1 MEKRKILLFVKTRN
15 SKRHHEIEGYI
26 SADSPMLE
34 AKGFFNYF
42 DEEENIH
49 IIPAENIEYFALSYS
64 LVEYAEMEG
73 FTDSKASTNL
83 INNTYTLD
91 TNQDKVMDIEDCF
104 SVAKGTKYIAF
115 DTFGTEVVNRIFVPI
130 SSVKDIT
137 IHDNEEP
144 TRYKASLL
152 FDPTVL
158 LAAAGEGNDHRV
170 LDIFKNLKPTGITEA
185 EVVQLYQ
192 AGFYDLT
199 ILPEGI
205 ANGLDVYINHSEE
218 IDDNDEG
225 NIIRFHKDADG
236 FFTAPEGALEPV
248 DDEYKVPNGD
258 NTLKTHPGFKVLPTL
273 AEGTE
278 MTDEELVKAIEEQLE
293 VPSNNVY
300 ETIEGDIV
308 DLGTEADNMETCQP
322 EEPDFSENLAETH
335 PDAYAEVQE
344 EFKRDLN
351 RLKAFSKYRLQQEL
365 ANDHLIK
372 ANNPNYS
379 STLLDIE
386 EAYYDILKST
396 GTDITKDSH
405 SFKENLVDYIRSM

>member
-15 SKRHHEIEGYI
+15 SKRNHEIEGYI

-73 FTDSKASTNL
+73 FADSKASTNL

-137 IHDNEEP
+137 IRDNEAP

-225 NIIRFHKDADG
+225 NIIRFHKGDDG

-248 DDEYKVPNGD
+248 KED
-258 NTLKTHPGFKVLPTL
+258 
-273 AEGTE
+273 TE
-278 MTDEELVKAIEEQLE
+278 E
-293 VPSNNVY
+293 VQTPSDNVY

-322 EEPDFSENLAETH
+322 EEPDFSENLAESH
-335 PDAYAEVQE
+335 PEAYAEVQE

>member
-15 SKRHHEIEGYI
+15 SKRNHEIEGYI

-73 FTDSKASTNL
+73 FTNSKASTNL

-115 DTFGTEVVNRIFVPI
+115 DTFGTEAVNRIFVPI

-205 ANGLDVYINHSEE
+205 ANGLDVYLNHSEE

-225 NIIRFHKDADG
+225 NVIQFHQGFDG
-236 FFTAPEGALEPV
+236 EP
-248 DDEYKVPNGD
+248 
-258 NTLKTHPGFKVLPTL
+258 
-273 AEGTE
+273 
-278 MTDEELVKAIEEQLE
+278 LE
-293 VPSNNVY
+293 VIKESINTEEVKDDRVHIPNDNVY
-300 ETIEGDIV
+300 ENIEGDVIEV
-308 DLGTEADNMETCQP
+308 DEDSDDMETCQP
-322 EEPDFSENLAETH
+322 EEPDFSESLAETH
-335 PDAYAEVQE
+335 PEAYAEVQE

>member
-15 SKRHHEIEGYI
+15 SKRNHEIEGYI

-42 DEEENIH
+42 DENENIH

-73 FTDSKASTNL
+73 FADSKASTNL

-115 DTFGTEVVNRIFVPI
+115 DTFGTEAVNRIFVPI
-130 SSVKDIT
+130 ASVKDIT

-170 LDIFKNLKPTGITEA
+170 LDIFKNLKPTGITED
-185 EVVQLYQ
+185 EVVQLYH
-192 AGFYDLT
+192 AGFYNLD

-205 ANGLDVYINHSEE
+205 AKGLDVYLNHSEE

-225 NIIRFHKDADG
+225 NVIQFHQGFDG
-236 FFTAPEGALEPV
+236 EPLEV
-248 DDEYKVPNGD
+248 IKESID
-258 NTLKTHPGFKVLPTL
+258 NT
-273 AEGTE
+273 
-278 MTDEELVKAIEEQLE
+278 EEDTT
-293 VPSNNVY
+293 PSDNVY
-300 ETIEGDIV
+300 ENIEGEVI
-308 DLGTEADNMETCQP
+308 DLGPDSDNMETCQP
-322 EEPDFSENLAETH
+322 EEPDFSENLAESH
-335 PDAYAEVQE
+335 PEAYAEVQE

-372 ANNPNYS
+372 ANNSNYS

-396 GTDITKDSH
+396 GTDISKDSH

>member
-15 SKRHHEIEGYI
+15 SKRNHEIEGYI

-64 LVEYAEMEG
+64 LAEYAEMEG

-137 IHDNEEP
+137 IRDNEAP

-185 EVVQLYQ
+185 EVIQLYQ

-218 IDDNDEG
+218 IDTSNNKVSQFNLEA
-225 NIIRFHKDADG
+225 RAF
-236 FFTAPEGALEPV
+236 EPV
-248 DDEYKVPNGD
+248 DDELPNNND
-258 NTLKTHPGFKVLPTL
+258 
-273 AEGTE
+273 TE
-278 MTDEELVKAIEEQLE
+278 EIQT
-293 VPSNNVY
+293 PSDNVY
-300 ETIEGDIV
+300 ENIEGEVI
-308 DLGTEADNMETCQP
+308 DLGVEADNMETCQP

-372 ANNPNYS
+372 ANNSQYS

-386 EAYYDILKST
+386 DAYYDILKST
-396 GTDITKDSH
+396 GTDIAKDSH

>member
-15 SKRHHEIEGYI
+15 SKRNHEIEGYI

-42 DEEENIH
+42 DENENIH

-64 LVEYAEMEG
+64 LIEYAEMEG

-130 SSVKDIT
+130 ASVKDIT

-185 EVVQLYQ
+185 EVVQLYH
-192 AGFYDLT
+192 AGFYNLD

-205 ANGLDVYINHSEE
+205 AKGLDVYLNHSEE
-218 IDDNDEG
+218 IDGNDEG
-225 NIIRFHKDADG
+225 NVIQFHQGFDG
-236 FFTAPEGALEPV
+236 EPLEV
-248 DDEYKVPNGD
+248 IKESID
-258 NTLKTHPGFKVLPTL
+258 NT
-273 AEGTE
+273 
-278 MTDEELVKAIEEQLE
+278 EEDTT
-293 VPSNNVY
+293 PSDNVY
-300 ETIEGDIV
+300 ENIEGEVI
-308 DLGTEADNMETCQP
+308 DLGQDSDNMETCQP
-322 EEPDFSENLAETH
+322 EEPDFSENLAESH
-335 PDAYAEVQE
+335 PEAYAEVQE

-372 ANNPNYS
+372 ANNSNYS

-396 GTDITKDSH
+396 GTDISKDSH

>member
-15 SKRHHEIEGYI
+15 SKRNHEIEGYI

-73 FTDSKASTNL
+73 FTNSKASTNL

-115 DTFGTEVVNRIFVPI
+115 DTFGTEAVNRIFVPI

-158 LAAAGEGNDHRV
+158 LAAAGDGNDHRV

-185 EVVQLYQ
+185 EVVQLYH
-192 AGFYDLT
+192 AGFYDLS

-218 IDDNDEG
+218 IDTSNNKISPFNLEA
-225 NIIRFHKDADG
+225 RAF
-236 FFTAPEGALEPV
+236 EPV

-322 EEPDFSENLAETH
+322 EEPDFSENLAESH

-372 ANNPNYS
+372 ANNSQYS

-396 GTDITKDSH
+396 GTDIAKDSV
-405 SFKENLVDYIRSM
+405 SFKNNLCEYIRSM

>member
-15 SKRHHEIEGYI
+15 SKRNHEIEGYI

-42 DEEENIH
+42 DENENIH

-115 DTFGTEVVNRIFVPI
+115 DTFGTEAVNRIFVPI

-225 NIIRFHKDADG
+225 NIIRFHKGEDG

-248 DDEYKVPNGD
+248 EED
-258 NTLKTHPGFKVLPTL
+258 TLDGN
-273 AEGTE
+273 
-278 MTDEELVKAIEEQLE
+278 EEIQT
-293 VPSNNVY
+293 PSDNVY

-322 EEPDFSENLAETH
+322 EEPDFSENLAESH
-335 PDAYAEVQE
+335 PEAYAEVQE

>member
-15 SKRHHEIEGYI
+15 SKRNHEIEGYI

-137 IHDNEEP
+137 IRDNEAP

-248 DDEYKVPNGD
+248 KED
-258 NTLKTHPGFKVLPTL
+258 
-273 AEGTE
+273 TE
-278 MTDEELVKAIEEQLE
+278 E
-293 VPSNNVY
+293 VQTPSDNVY

-308 DLGTEADNMETCQP
+308 DLGAETDNMETCQP
-322 EEPDFSENLAETH
+322 EEPDFSENLAESH

-372 ANNPNYS
+372 ANNSQYS

>member
-15 SKRHHEIEGYI
+15 SKRNHEIEGYI

-115 DTFGTEVVNRIFVPI
+115 DTFGTEAVNRIFVPI

-137 IHDNEEP
+137 IRDNEAP

-218 IDDNDEG
+218 IDENDEG
-225 NIIRFHKDADG
+225 NIIRFHKGDDG
-236 FFTAPEGALEPV
+236 FFTAPEGALEPMKE
-248 DDEYKVPNGD
+248 D
-258 NTLKTHPGFKVLPTL
+258 
-273 AEGTE
+273 TE
-278 MTDEELVKAIEEQLE
+278 E
-293 VPSNNVY
+293 VQTPSDNVY

-322 EEPDFSENLAETH
+322 EEPDFSENLAESH
-335 PDAYAEVQE
+335 PEAYAEVQE

-372 ANNPNYS
+372 ANNPNYT

>member
-15 SKRHHEIEGYI
+15 SKRNHEIEGYI

-42 DEEENIH
+42 DENENIH
-49 IIPAENIEYFALSYS
+49 IIPAENIEYFVLSYS

-73 FTDSKASTNL
+73 FVDSKASTNL

-115 DTFGTEVVNRIFVPI
+115 DTFGTEAVNRIFVPI
-130 SSVKDIT
+130 ASVKDIT

-205 ANGLDVYINHSEE
+205 TQGLDVYINHSEE
-218 IDDNDEG
+218 IDENDEG
-225 NIIRFHKDADG
+225 NIIRFHKGDDG

-248 DDEYKVPNGD
+248 EED
-258 NTLKTHPGFKVLPTL
+258 TLPIHD
-273 AEGTE
+273 GTE
-278 MTDEELVKAIEEQLE
+278 E
-293 VPSNNVY
+293 VQTPSDNVY

-322 EEPDFSENLAETH
+322 EEPDFSENLADSH
-335 PDAYAEVQE
+335 PEAYAEVQE

>member
-15 SKRHHEIEGYI
+15 SKRNHEIEGYI

-73 FTDSKASTNL
+73 FADSKASTNL

-248 DDEYKVPNGD
+248 KED
-258 NTLKTHPGFKVLPTL
+258 
-273 AEGTE
+273 TE
-278 MTDEELVKAIEEQLE
+278 E
-293 VPSNNVY
+293 VQTPSDNVY
-300 ETIEGDIV
+300 ENIEGDIV

-322 EEPDFSENLAETH
+322 EEPDFSENLAESH

-372 ANNPNYS
+372 ANNPNYT

>member
-15 SKRHHEIEGYI
+15 SKRNHEIEGYI

-73 FTDSKASTNL
+73 FTNSKASTNL

-137 IHDNEEP
+137 IRDNEAP

-218 IDDNDEG
+218 IDENDEG
-225 NIIRFHKDADG
+225 NIIRFHKGADDSM
-236 FFTAPEGALEPV
+236 FTGAVVNSGIDPDGDV
-248 DDEYKVPNGD
+248 KDDRVAIPND
-258 NTLKTHPGFKVLPTL
+258 
-273 AEGTE
+273 
-278 MTDEELVKAIEEQLE
+278 
-293 VPSNNVY
+293 NVY
-300 ETIEGDIV
+300 ENIEGDVIEV
-308 DLGTEADNMETCQP
+308 DEDSDNMETCQP
-322 EEPDFSENLAETH
+322 EEPDFSENLADSH
-335 PDAYAEVQE
+335 PEAYAEVQE

>member
-15 SKRHHEIEGYI
+15 SKRNHEIEGYI

-42 DEEENIH
+42 DENENIH
-49 IIPAENIEYFALSYS
+49 IIPAENIEYFAISYS

-73 FTDSKASTNL
+73 FADSKASTNL

-115 DTFGTEVVNRIFVPI
+115 DTFGTEAVNRIFVPI

-248 DDEYKVPNGD
+248 KED
-258 NTLKTHPGFKVLPTL
+258 
-273 AEGTE
+273 TE
-278 MTDEELVKAIEEQLE
+278 E
-293 VPSNNVY
+293 VQTPSDNVY

-308 DLGTEADNMETCQP
+308 DLGAEADNMETCQP

-335 PDAYAEVQE
+335 PEAYAEVQE

-372 ANNPNYS
+372 ANNPNYT

>member
-15 SKRHHEIEGYI
+15 SKRNHEIEGYI

-73 FTDSKASTNL
+73 FTDIKASTNL

-137 IHDNEEP
+137 IRDNEAP

-225 NIIRFHKDADG
+225 NIIRFHKDANG

-248 DDEYKVPNGD
+248 KED
-258 NTLKTHPGFKVLPTL
+258 
-273 AEGTE
+273 TE
-278 MTDEELVKAIEEQLE
+278 E
-293 VPSNNVY
+293 VQTPSDNVY

-322 EEPDFSENLAETH
+322 EEPDFSENLADSH
-335 PDAYAEVQE
+335 PEAYAEVQE

-372 ANNPNYS
+372 ANNSNYS

>member
-15 SKRHHEIEGYI
+15 SKRNHEIEGYI

-42 DEEENIH
+42 DENENIH
-49 IIPAENIEYFALSYS
+49 IIPAENIEYFAISYS

-73 FTDSKASTNL
+73 FADSKASTNL

-137 IHDNEEP
+137 IRDNEAP

-218 IDDNDEG
+218 IDENDEG
-225 NIIRFHKDADG
+225 NIIRFHKGEDG

-248 DDEYKVPNGD
+248 EKD
-258 NTLKTHPGFKVLPTL
+258 TLDGN
-273 AEGTE
+273 
-278 MTDEELVKAIEEQLE
+278 EEIQT
-293 VPSNNVY
+293 PSDNVY
-300 ETIEGDIV
+300 ENIEGDIV
-308 DLGTEADNMETCQP
+308 DLGAEADNMETCQP
-322 EEPDFSENLAETH
+322 EEPDFSENLAESH

-372 ANNPNYS
+372 ANNSQYS

-396 GTDITKDSH
+396 GTDIAKDSV
-405 SFKENLVDYIRSM
+405 SFKNNLCEYIRSM

>member
-15 SKRHHEIEGYI
+15 AKRNHEIEGYI
-26 SADSPMLE
+26 SADNPMLE

-42 DEEENIH
+42 DENENIH

-64 LVEYAEMEG
+64 LAEYAEMEG

-115 DTFGTEVVNRIFVPI
+115 DTFGTESVNRIFVPI

-170 LDIFKNLKPTGITEA
+170 LDIFKNLKPTGITEE

-192 AGFYDLT
+192 AGFYNLD

-205 ANGLDVYINHSEE
+205 AKGLDVYINYSEE
-218 IDDNDEG
+218 IDNTDNEVSQF
-225 NIIRFHKDADG
+225 NLEARAF
-236 FFTAPEGALEPV
+236 EPV
-248 DDEYKVPNGD
+248 DDVKEDPKEDQKVSD
-258 NTLKTHPGFKVLPTL
+258 
-273 AEGTE
+273 
-278 MTDEELVKAIEEQLE
+278 
-293 VPSNNVY
+293 NVY
-300 ETIEGDIV
+300 DTIEGDIV
-308 DLGTEADNMETCQP
+308 DLGAEADNMETCQP
-322 EEPDFSENLAETH
+322 EEPDFSENLAESH
-335 PDAYAEVQE
+335 PDTYAEVQE

-372 ANNPNYS
+372 ANNPQYS

-396 GTDITKDSH
+396 GTDIAKDSV
-405 SFKENLVDYIRSM
+405 SFKNNLCDYIRSM

>member
-15 SKRHHEIEGYI
+15 SKRNHEIEGYI

-137 IHDNEEP
+137 IRDNEAP

-225 NIIRFHKDADG
+225 NIIRFHKGEDG

-248 DDEYKVPNGD
+248 KED
-258 NTLKTHPGFKVLPTL
+258 
-273 AEGTE
+273 TE
-278 MTDEELVKAIEEQLE
+278 E
-293 VPSNNVY
+293 VQTPSDNVY
-300 ETIEGDIV
+300 ENIEGDIV

-372 ANNPNYS
+372 ANNPNYT

>member
-15 SKRHHEIEGYI
+15 SKRNHEIEGYI

-42 DEEENIH
+42 DENENIH
-49 IIPAENIEYFALSYS
+49 IIPAENIEYFAISYS

-73 FTDSKASTNL
+73 FVDSKASNNL

-130 SSVKDIT
+130 ASVKDIT

-205 ANGLDVYINHSEE
+205 TNGLDVYINHSEE

-225 NIIRFHKDADG
+225 NIIRFHKDANG

-248 DDEYKVPNGD
+248 EED
-258 NTLKTHPGFKVLPTL
+258 TLD
-273 AEGTE
+273 GTE
-278 MTDEELVKAIEEQLE
+278 E
-293 VPSNNVY
+293 VQTPSDNVY
-300 ETIEGDIV
+300 ENIEGEVI
-308 DLGTEADNMETCQP
+308 DLGAEADNMETCQP
-322 EEPDFSENLAETH
+322 EEPDFSENLADSH
-335 PDAYAEVQE
+335 PEAYAEVQE

>member
-15 SKRHHEIEGYI
+15 SKRNHEIEGYI

-42 DEEENIH
+42 DENENIH

-64 LVEYAEMEG
+64 LAEYAEMEG

-115 DTFGTEVVNRIFVPI
+115 DTFGTEAVNRIFVPI

-218 IDDNDEG
+218 IDENDEG
-225 NIIRFHKDADG
+225 NIIRFHKGEDG

-248 DDEYKVPNGD
+248 KEDTEEVQIPSDNVYENIEGD
-258 NTLKTHPGFKVLPTL
+258 II
-273 AEGTE
+273 E
-278 MTDEELVKAIEEQLE
+278 MSDEELYNAIEEQLE
-293 VPSNNVY
+293 VTERPSK
-300 ETIEGDIV
+300 EDH
-308 DLGTEADNMETCQP
+308 
-322 EEPDFSENLAETH
+322 DFSENLAETH
-335 PDAYAEVQE
+335 PEAYAEVQE

-372 ANNPNYS
+372 ANNSQYS

-396 GTDITKDSH
+396 GTDIAKDSV
-405 SFKENLVDYIRSM
+405 SFKNNLCEYIRSM

>member
-15 SKRHHEIEGYI
+15 SKRNHEIEGYI

-73 FTDSKASTNL
+73 FTNSKASTNL

-115 DTFGTEVVNRIFVPI
+115 DTFGTEAVNRIFVPI

-137 IHDNEEP
+137 IHDNKEP

-158 LAAAGEGNDHRV
+158 LAAAGDDNDHRV

-218 IDDNDEG
+218 IDTSNNKVSQFNLEA
-225 NIIRFHKDADG
+225 RAF
-236 FFTAPEGALEPV
+236 EPV
-248 DDEYKVPNGD
+248 DDEPPINND
-258 NTLKTHPGFKVLPTL
+258 
-273 AEGTE
+273 TE
-278 MTDEELVKAIEEQLE
+278 EIQT
-293 VPSNNVY
+293 PSDNVY
-300 ETIEGDIV
+300 ENIEGEVI
-308 DLGTEADNMETCQP
+308 DLGAEADNMKTRQP
-322 EEPDFSENLAETH
+322 EEPDFSENLAESH
-335 PDAYAEVQE
+335 PEAYAEVQE

-372 ANNPNYS
+372 ANNSQYS

-386 EAYYDILKST
+386 DAYYDILKST

>member
-15 SKRHHEIEGYI
+15 SKRNHEIEGYI

-42 DEEENIH
+42 DENENIH

-115 DTFGTEVVNRIFVPI
+115 DTFGTEAVNRIFVPI
-130 SSVKDIT
+130 ASVKDIT

-185 EVVQLYQ
+185 EVVQLYH
-192 AGFYDLT
+192 AGFYDLS

-225 NIIRFHKDADG
+225 NIIRFHKGEDG

-248 DDEYKVPNGD
+248 EED
-258 NTLKTHPGFKVLPTL
+258 TLPIHD
-273 AEGTE
+273 GTE
-278 MTDEELVKAIEEQLE
+278 E
-293 VPSNNVY
+293 VPSPSDNVY

-308 DLGTEADNMETCQP
+308 DLGAEANNMETCQP

-335 PDAYAEVQE
+335 PEAYAEVQE

>member
-15 SKRHHEIEGYI
+15 SKRNHEIEGYI

-42 DEEENIH
+42 DENENIH
-49 IIPAENIEYFALSYS
+49 IIPAENIEYFAISYS
-64 LVEYAEMEG
+64 LAEYAEMEG
-73 FTDSKASTNL
+73 FADSKASNNL

-115 DTFGTEVVNRIFVPI
+115 DTFGTEAVNRIFVPI
-130 SSVKDIT
+130 ASVKDIT
-137 IHDNEEP
+137 IRDNEEP

-158 LAAAGEGNDHRV
+158 LAAAGEGNDHRI

-225 NIIRFHKDADG
+225 NIIRFHKGADDSM
-236 FFTAPEGALEPV
+236 FTGAVVNSGIDPDGDV
-248 DDEYKVPNGD
+248 KDDRVAIPND
-258 NTLKTHPGFKVLPTL
+258 
-273 AEGTE
+273 
-278 MTDEELVKAIEEQLE
+278 
-293 VPSNNVY
+293 NVY
-300 ETIEGDIV
+300 ENIEGDVIEV
-308 DLGTEADNMETCQP
+308 DEDSDNMETCQP
-322 EEPDFSENLAETH
+322 EEPDFSENLADSH
-335 PDAYAEVQE
+335 PEAYAEVQE

>member
-15 SKRHHEIEGYI
+15 SKRNHEIEGYI

-73 FTDSKASTNL
+73 FADSKASTNL

-130 SSVKDIT
+130 ASVKDIT

-144 TRYKASLL
+144 IRYKASLL

-158 LAAAGEGNDHRV
+158 LAAAGKDNDHRV
-170 LDIFKNLKPTGITEA
+170 LDIFKNLKPVGITEA

-205 ANGLDVYINHSEE
+205 ANGLDVYINHSGE

-225 NIIRFHKDADG
+225 NIIRFHKGDDG

-248 DDEYKVPNGD
+248 KED
-258 NTLKTHPGFKVLPTL
+258 
-273 AEGTE
+273 TE
-278 MTDEELVKAIEEQLE
+278 E
-293 VPSNNVY
+293 VQTPSDNVY

-322 EEPDFSENLAETH
+322 EEPDFSENLADSH
-335 PDAYAEVQE
+335 PEAYAEVQE

-372 ANNPNYS
+372 ANNSQYS

-386 EAYYDILKST
+386 DAYYDILKST
-396 GTDITKDSH
+396 GTDIAKDSH

>member
-15 SKRHHEIEGYI
+15 SKRNHEIEGYI

-42 DEEENIH
+42 DENENIH

-73 FTDSKASTNL
+73 FADSKASTNL

-137 IHDNEEP
+137 IRDNEAP

-225 NIIRFHKDADG
+225 NIIRFHKGADDSM
-236 FFTAPEGALEPV
+236 FTGAVVNSGIDPDGDV
-248 DDEYKVPNGD
+248 KDDRVAIPND
-258 NTLKTHPGFKVLPTL
+258 
-273 AEGTE
+273 
-278 MTDEELVKAIEEQLE
+278 
-293 VPSNNVY
+293 NVY
-300 ETIEGDIV
+300 ENIEGDVIEV
-308 DLGTEADNMETCQP
+308 DEDSDNMETCQP
-322 EEPDFSENLAETH
+322 EEPDFSENLAESH
-335 PDAYAEVQE
+335 PEAYAEVQE

>member
-15 SKRHHEIEGYI
+15 SKRNHEIEGYI

-115 DTFGTEVVNRIFVPI
+115 DTFGTEAVNRIFVPI

-137 IHDNEEP
+137 IRDNEAP

-192 AGFYDLT
+192 AGFYNLT

-248 DDEYKVPNGD
+248 KED
-258 NTLKTHPGFKVLPTL
+258 
-273 AEGTE
+273 TE
-278 MTDEELVKAIEEQLE
+278 E
-293 VPSNNVY
+293 VQPPSDNVY

-322 EEPDFSENLAETH
+322 EEPDFSENLAETN

-372 ANNPNYS
+372 ANNPNYT

>member
-15 SKRHHEIEGYI
+15 SKRNHEIEGYI

-115 DTFGTEVVNRIFVPI
+115 DTFGTEAVNRIFVPI

-137 IHDNEEP
+137 IRDNEAP

-225 NIIRFHKDADG
+225 NIIRFHKGEDG

-248 DDEYKVPNGD
+248 KED
-258 NTLKTHPGFKVLPTL
+258 TLDGN
-273 AEGTE
+273 
-278 MTDEELVKAIEEQLE
+278 EEIQT
-293 VPSNNVY
+293 PSDNVY

-322 EEPDFSENLAETH
+322 EEPDFSENLAESH

-372 ANNPNYS
+372 ANNSQYS

-386 EAYYDILKST
+386 DAYYDILKST

>member
-15 SKRHHEIEGYI
+15 SKRNHEIEGYI

-42 DEEENIH
+42 DENENIH

-115 DTFGTEVVNRIFVPI
+115 DTFGTEAVNRIFVPI

-170 LDIFKNLKPTGITEA
+170 LDIFKSLKPTGITEA

-225 NIIRFHKDADG
+225 NIIRFHKGEDG

-248 DDEYKVPNGD
+248 KED
-258 NTLKTHPGFKVLPTL
+258 
-273 AEGTE
+273 TE
-278 MTDEELVKAIEEQLE
+278 E
-293 VPSNNVY
+293 VQTPSDNVY

-322 EEPDFSENLAETH
+322 EEPDFSENLAESH

>member
-15 SKRHHEIEGYI
+15 SKRNHEIEGYI

-115 DTFGTEVVNRIFVPI
+115 DTFGTEAVNRIFVPI

-137 IHDNEEP
+137 IHDNEAP

-158 LAAAGEGNDHRV
+158 LAAASEGNDHRV

-218 IDDNDEG
+218 IDTSNNKVSPFNLEA
-225 NIIRFHKDADG
+225 RAF
-236 FFTAPEGALEPV
+236 EPV
-248 DDEYKVPNGD
+248 DDSTEEVQ
-258 NTLKTHPGFKVLPTL
+258 TLS
-273 AEGTE
+273 
-278 MTDEELVKAIEEQLE
+278 D
-293 VPSNNVY
+293 NVY
-300 ETIEGDIV
+300 ENIEGDVI

-322 EEPDFSENLAETH
+322 EEPDFSENLAESH
-335 PDAYAEVQE
+335 PEAYAEVQE

-372 ANNPNYS
+372 ANNSQYS

-386 EAYYDILKST
+386 DAYYDILKST
-396 GTDITKDSH
+396 GTDITKDSY

>member
-15 SKRHHEIEGYI
+15 SKRNHEIEGYI

-137 IHDNEEP
+137 IRDNEAP

-225 NIIRFHKDADG
+225 NIIRFHKGEDG

-248 DDEYKVPNGD
+248 EKD
-258 NTLKTHPGFKVLPTL
+258 TLDGN
-273 AEGTE
+273 
-278 MTDEELVKAIEEQLE
+278 EEIQT
-293 VPSNNVY
+293 PSDNVY

-308 DLGTEADNMETCQP
+308 DLGAEADNMETCQP
-322 EEPDFSENLAETH
+322 EEPDFSENLAESH

-372 ANNPNYS
+372 ANNSQYS

>member
-15 SKRHHEIEGYI
+15 SKRNHEIEGYI

-42 DEEENIH
+42 DENENIH

-73 FTDSKASTNL
+73 FADSKASTNL

-137 IHDNEEP
+137 IRDNEAP

-225 NIIRFHKDADG
+225 NIIRFHKGEDG
-236 FFTAPEGALEPV
+236 FFTAPKGALEPV
-248 DDEYKVPNGD
+248 EED
-258 NTLKTHPGFKVLPTL
+258 
-273 AEGTE
+273 TE
-278 MTDEELVKAIEEQLE
+278 E
-293 VPSNNVY
+293 VQTPSDNVY
-300 ETIEGDIV
+300 ENIEGDVI
-308 DLGTEADNMETCQP
+308 DLGAEADNMETCQP

>member
-15 SKRHHEIEGYI
+15 SKRNHEIEGYI

-73 FTDSKASTNL
+73 FVDSKASTNL

-137 IHDNEEP
+137 IRDNEEP

-158 LAAAGEGNDHRV
+158 LAAAGEGNDHRI

-225 NIIRFHKDADG
+225 NIIRFHKGEDG

-248 DDEYKVPNGD
+248 KED
-258 NTLKTHPGFKVLPTL
+258 
-273 AEGTE
+273 TE
-278 MTDEELVKAIEEQLE
+278 E
-293 VPSNNVY
+293 VQTPSDNVY

-322 EEPDFSENLAETH
+322 EEPDFSENLAESH
-335 PDAYAEVQE
+335 PEAYAEVQE

-372 ANNPNYS
+372 ANNSQYT

>member
-15 SKRHHEIEGYI
+15 SKRNHEIEGYI

-49 IIPAENIEYFALSYS
+49 IIPAENIEYFAISYS

-73 FTDSKASTNL
+73 FTNSKASNNL
-83 INNTYTLD
+83 INNIYTLD

-104 SVAKGTKYIAF
+104 SVAKGNKYIAF
-115 DTFGTEVVNRIFVPI
+115 DTFGTEAVNRIFVPI

-225 NIIRFHKDADG
+225 NIIRFHKGDDG

-248 DDEYKVPNGD
+248 KED
-258 NTLKTHPGFKVLPTL
+258 
-273 AEGTE
+273 TE
-278 MTDEELVKAIEEQLE
+278 E
-293 VPSNNVY
+293 VQTPSDNVY
-300 ETIEGDIV
+300 ENIEGDIV

-372 ANNPNYS
+372 ANNSQYS

-386 EAYYDILKST
+386 DAYYDILKST

>member
-15 SKRHHEIEGYI
+15 SKRNHEIEGYI

-49 IIPAENIEYFALSYS
+49 IIPAENIEYFAISYS

-73 FTDSKASTNL
+73 FTNSKASNNL

-115 DTFGTEVVNRIFVPI
+115 DTFGTEAVNRIFVPI
-130 SSVKDIT
+130 ASVKDIT

-225 NIIRFHKDADG
+225 NIIRFHKGDDG

-248 DDEYKVPNGD
+248 KED
-258 NTLKTHPGFKVLPTL
+258 
-273 AEGTE
+273 TE
-278 MTDEELVKAIEEQLE
+278 E
-293 VPSNNVY
+293 VQTPSDNVY

-322 EEPDFSENLAETH
+322 EEPDFSENLADSH
-335 PDAYAEVQE
+335 PEAYAEVQE

-372 ANNPNYS
+372 ANNSNYS

-386 EAYYDILKST
+386 DAYYDILKST

>member
-15 SKRHHEIEGYI
+15 SKRNHEIEGYI

-42 DEEENIH
+42 DENENIH

-73 FTDSKASTNL
+73 FADSKASTNL

-115 DTFGTEVVNRIFVPI
+115 DTFGTEAVNRIFVPI
-130 SSVKDIT
+130 ASVKDIT

-225 NIIRFHKDADG
+225 NIIRFHKGEDG

-248 DDEYKVPNGD
+248 KED
-258 NTLKTHPGFKVLPTL
+258 
-273 AEGTE
+273 TE
-278 MTDEELVKAIEEQLE
+278 E
-293 VPSNNVY
+293 VQTPSDNVY

-322 EEPDFSENLAETH
+322 EEPDFSENLADSH
-335 PDAYAEVQE
+335 PEAYAEVQE

>member
-15 SKRHHEIEGYI
+15 SKRNHEIEGYI

-115 DTFGTEVVNRIFVPI
+115 DTFGTEAVNRIFVPI

-137 IHDNEEP
+137 IRDNEAP

-225 NIIRFHKDADG
+225 NIIRFHKGEDG
-236 FFTAPEGALEPV
+236 FFTVPEGALEPV
-248 DDEYKVPNGD
+248 KED
-258 NTLKTHPGFKVLPTL
+258 
-273 AEGTE
+273 TE
-278 MTDEELVKAIEEQLE
+278 E
-293 VPSNNVY
+293 VQTPSDNVY

-335 PDAYAEVQE
+335 PEAYAEVQE

-372 ANNPNYS
+372 ANNPNYT

>member
-15 SKRHHEIEGYI
+15 AKRNHEIEGYI

-137 IHDNEEP
+137 IRDNEAP

-225 NIIRFHKDADG
+225 NIIRFHKGEDG

-248 DDEYKVPNGD
+248 KED
-258 NTLKTHPGFKVLPTL
+258 
-273 AEGTE
+273 TE
-278 MTDEELVKAIEEQLE
+278 E
-293 VPSNNVY
+293 VQTPSDNVY

-322 EEPDFSENLAETH
+322 EEPDFSENLAESH

-372 ANNPNYS
+372 ANNPNYT

>member
-15 SKRHHEIEGYI
+15 SKRNHEIEGYI

-64 LVEYAEMEG
+64 IVEYAEMEG
-73 FTDSKASTNL
+73 FADSKASTNL

-137 IHDNEEP
+137 IHDNEAP

-158 LAAAGEGNDHRV
+158 LAAAGDDNDHRV

-218 IDDNDEG
+218 IDTSN
-225 NIIRFHKDADG
+225 NKVSQFNL
-236 FFTAPEGALEPV
+236 EGAIQHE

-258 NTLKTHPGFKVLPTL
+258 NTLKTHPGFKVPPTI

-278 MTDEELVKAIEEQLE
+278 ITDEYPQT
-293 VPSNNVY
+293 PSDNVY
-300 ETIEGDIV
+300 ENIEGEVI

-322 EEPDFSENLAETH
+322 EEPDFSENLAESH
-335 PDAYAEVQE
+335 PEAYAEVQE

-372 ANNPNYS
+372 ANNSQYS

-386 EAYYDILKST
+386 DAYYDILKST
-396 GTDITKDSH
+396 GTDIAKDSH

>member
-15 SKRHHEIEGYI
+15 SKRNHEIEGYI

-73 FTDSKASTNL
+73 FADSKASTNL

-137 IHDNEEP
+137 IRDNEAP

-236 FFTAPEGALEPV
+236 LFTAPEGALEPV
-248 DDEYKVPNGD
+248 KED
-258 NTLKTHPGFKVLPTL
+258 
-273 AEGTE
+273 TE
-278 MTDEELVKAIEEQLE
+278 EIQT
-293 VPSNNVY
+293 PSDNVY
-300 ETIEGDIV
+300 ENIEGDIV

-322 EEPDFSENLAETH
+322 EEPDFSENLAESH

-372 ANNPNYS
+372 TNNPNYT

>member
-15 SKRHHEIEGYI
+15 SKRNHEIEGYI

-42 DEEENIH
+42 DENENIH

-64 LVEYAEMEG
+64 LAEYAEMEG

-115 DTFGTEVVNRIFVPI
+115 DTFGTEAVNRIFVPI

-205 ANGLDVYINHSEE
+205 ANGLDVYLNHSEE

-225 NIIRFHKDADG
+225 NIIRFHKGEDG

-248 DDEYKVPNGD
+248 KED
-258 NTLKTHPGFKVLPTL
+258 
-273 AEGTE
+273 TE
-278 MTDEELVKAIEEQLE
+278 E
-293 VPSNNVY
+293 VQTPSDNVY

-308 DLGTEADNMETCQP
+308 DLGAEADNMETCQP
-322 EEPDFSENLAETH
+322 EEPDFSENLVETH
-335 PDAYAEVQE
+335 PEAYAEIQE

-372 ANNPNYS
+372 ANNSQYS

-386 EAYYDILKST
+386 DAYYDILKST
-396 GTDITKDSH
+396 GTDIAKDSH

>member
-15 SKRHHEIEGYI
+15 SKRNHEIEGYI

-115 DTFGTEVVNRIFVPI
+115 DTFGIEVVNRIFVPI

-137 IHDNEEP
+137 IRDNEAP

-158 LAAAGEGNDHRV
+158 LAAVGEGNDHRV

-248 DDEYKVPNGD
+248 KED
-258 NTLKTHPGFKVLPTL
+258 
-273 AEGTE
+273 TE
-278 MTDEELVKAIEEQLE
+278 E
-293 VPSNNVY
+293 VQTPSDNVY

-308 DLGTEADNMETCQP
+308 DLGTESDNMETCQP
-322 EEPDFSENLAETH
+322 EEPDFSENLAESH

-372 ANNPNYS
+372 ANNPNYT